1 MLGYCLDTLDE
12 INEAPSKKKMTSYAF
27 LYIAEE
33 ESEKMMSFAKWRRN
47 NFHRFAYQQL
57 LISIRDD
64 VRVALSL
71 RP

>member
-12 INEAPSKKKMTSYAF
+12 INETRQHRKKMTSYAQ
-27 LYIAEE
+27 IAEDGG
-33 ESEKMMSFAKWRRN
+33 EKMMSFAKWRRN
-47 NFHRFAYQQL
+47 NFHRFAYQHL

-64 VRVALSL
+64 VRVALSP